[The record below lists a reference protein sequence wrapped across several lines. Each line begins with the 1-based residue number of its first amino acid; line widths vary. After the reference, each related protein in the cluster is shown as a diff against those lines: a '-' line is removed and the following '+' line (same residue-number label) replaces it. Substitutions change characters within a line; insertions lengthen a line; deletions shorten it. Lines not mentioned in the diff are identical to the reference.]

1 MEGPTLLLSLL
12 FWLAVC
18 MLSLA
23 PRKLV
28 LGLDPNNPGFISI
41 DCGALNA
48 YPNNDLQI
56 YYETD
61 DGYIDSGVSKQVSS
75 DGMGDGVRASAKTL
89 REFPDGFRN
98 CYTIPPTTTDEGHG
112 KYLIRASFLYDNY
125 DNQNRTPKFNLFIGV
140 NYWTTVDFPDP
151 GSYVHKEIIHVVPP
165 TADAIQVCLV
175 NTGNGTP
182 FISSLELRQLA
193 DTMYLSDDQF
203 PTLALYI
210 RTDMGYTADE
220 SMFRHPSDSYDRFW
234 DVDDMDNDGTLSS
247 AWNGTSPPTL
257 DRTNDA
263 YKVPIEVLGTF
274 VTVESSYNLSLS
286 WKAHVPGASKWISYL
301 HFAEME
307 NLSSPREFTI
317 YSNDA
322 FIKTISLDYLVP
334 MTVPTNQFTSDIGF
348 KFKFVANSLSSAS
361 SVPPIINAVEL
372 YYLLD
377 ISTRPTDLND
387 VNAMKGTKRAYNVT
401 NKSWQGDPCVPTNF
415 TWDGVKCSTENS
427 PRITSLNLS
436 SYGLKGK
443 IADSLTNLTA
453 LTSLDLSSN
462 QLTGPIPELLAKLP
476 NLNILNLSGNNLTG
490 PIPESL
496 QKKKY
501 DGKLELSVAGN
512 PNLRLEDS
520 GKLKKKRSSF
530 VVPVIAAGS
539 GLVVILSIALAII
552 WRFKITKGKGQEGTI
567 KLRNR
572 PFTFNEVLKITDNF
586 KTVIGKGGF
595 GKVYLGTLANGT
607 NVAVKMLSQTS
618 KQGRK
623 EFQAEAELLMIVH
636 HRNLVSLV
644 GYCDDAK
651 NMALIYELMVNGN
664 LRQHL
669 SDQSCNAQVLTWNER
684 LRITIDAAQ
693 GLDYLHNGCKPPI
706 IHRDLKTLNILLNE
720 SRQAKIAD
728 FGLSKAFAAENDSS
742 ISTRPAGTPGYL
754 DPEYQSSGSLNRKS
768 DVYSFGVI
776 LLELITGHPAMIR
789 SASGS
794 IHILHW
800 ATPIIERGDIH
811 SIVDPRLD
819 GKFSVNSAWKMVE
832 IAMSCVQTTAVK
844 RPDISCVL
852 AELKDCWAI
861 ETASERSQM
870 MGSSKSRSMGSFQM
884 TSMAVDCDSLP
895 FAR

>member
-1 MEGPTLLLSLL
+1 
-12 FWLAVC
+12 
-18 MLSLA
+18 
-23 PRKLV
+23 
-28 LGLDPNNPGFISI
+28 
-41 DCGALNA
+41 
-48 YPNNDLQI
+48 
-56 YYETD
+56 
-61 DGYIDSGVSKQVSS
+61 
-75 DGMGDGVRASAKTL
+75 MGDGVRASAKTL

-387 VNAMKGTKRAYNVT
+387 GT
-401 NKSWQGDPCVPTNF
+401 
-415 TWDGVKCSTENS
+415 
-427 PRITSLNLS
+427 NLS

-552 WRFKITKGKGQEGTI
+552 WRFKITKGK
-567 KLRNR
+567 
-572 PFTFNEVLKITDNF
+572 
-586 KTVIGKGGF
+586 
-595 GKVYLGTLANGT
+595 
-607 NVAVKMLSQTS
+607 
-618 KQGRK
+618 
-623 EFQAEAELLMIVH
+623 
-636 HRNLVSLV
+636 
-644 GYCDDAK
+644 
-651 NMALIYELMVNGN
+651 
-664 LRQHL
+664 
-669 SDQSCNAQVLTWNER
+669 DQSCNAQVLTWNER

-819 GKFSVNSAWKMVE
+819 GKFS
-832 IAMSCVQTTAVK
+832 TTAVK